1 MDNPYQKVKV
11 KNVKVRIFFFS
22 IVTVVLFYLSIFA
35 AGILPFVSKMRTELS
50 QEKIFGYFIDIVIH
64 PIRNIKEMISYDNP
78 LIYLT
83 FIASIILIGYLIFK
97 TRKKNYDI
105 VGDSYGV
112 QGSARWAKDQELM
125 RREDEL
131 LTVSIDDLNND
142 MESSLKFGGG
152 INE

>member
-1 MDNPYQKVKV
+1 MKAK
-11 KNVKVRIFFFS
+11 IIFFS
-22 IVTVVLFYLSIFA
+22 IITVVLFYLSIFA

-50 QEKIFGYFIDIVIH
+50 QEKIFGYFIDIVLH
-64 PIRNIKEMISYDNP
+64 PIRHINEMIVEDNP

-83 FIASIILIGYLIFK
+83 FIASIILIVYLIFK

-112 QGSARWAKDQELM
+112 QGSARWAKTQEVM

-142 MESSLKFGGG
+142 IENSLKFGGSS
-152 INE
+152 NE